1 MSNTVVGFT
10 ISVDGISSINELNQ
24 EIKQTKAAMN
34 ALNLTTEEGQKEFA
48 ALSEKLGRLTAEQK
62 VLKKQQDDLNKSF
75 MDANKNL
82 GAYDKAAAELNKLRK
97 EFKNAAFDGSKTA
110 DEMAAL
116 KKRIQELDSS
126 IKKADGEVGQFQR
139 NVGNYPMTFRRVQR
153 ALMQTIPGF
162 ELFSDILRDGE
173 GKITGFGKALI
184 AGFMV
189 FQGAKQIMRAIKY
202 LDDFSKKI
210 IETSQTVQKFSGEYG
225 ASLDS
230 ITAQTTAIANTFE
243 TDANSIASAAKS
255 LSKAMGISFED
266 AMMQIEGA
274 LVEGR
279 GNATEFLKT
288 VEEFPNTFQKADDA
302 VTDFSDTNRRL
313 LDANKALAESQVAIA
328 KDSKRLSD
336 ELKIVGATIKNTL
349 IVFFI
354 RLWDLSKPLVQA
366 FREMFGALMNLG
378 KAVLSVFTGGKET
391 INMLDVFTGVVNMLI
406 VPLRIAVNVLTGIVN
421 ILRLFSPV
429 IAAVIAA
436 VVAYKAVMIASTI
449 VTKLQTFALAAYN
462 VALKLYTAFTN
473 GAKLATQAFNMAMK
487 ASPIGIIIA
496 GATAAAAALVSMS
509 DATDDET
516 KRLEELAE
524 KEKEAAAAAEKRTEI
539 YRDRIAAIEE
549 AYQKEKSALDLR
561 NAQGLI
567 SDEQYSEEQI
577 KINTDRINKL
587 MKLNNDQLAENE
599 RLAAANIKVTDG
611 ENQAIKESNRQLQ
624 IELNQ
629 LKTEQAKIDK
639 KKIDEAKKAQEKLA
653 AEKKAF
659 QKEEE
664 KEERSR
670 LALLADLNQRY
681 LDERIQNIQDDQK
694 RQIAEIENTF
704 TQQKEALKK
713 QYDDLVISAK
723 EREDELIEKFKEGSA
738 EVIKVQQENAKLLE
752 EVRIKQAKIIEELE
766 IQTQNKLKQVRDDA
780 AKEEIEKAKENA
792 EELRNIRDKLL
803 NDRIERVESEAEMI
817 ELKSQEA
824 LNKLLKNERDIRK
837 REEIQRLADEQSL
850 VDKINAI
857 KAKGLELDAQE
868 ARLRSQAKMGI
879 EIAKE
884 EYDAIA
890 KERQKLN
897 TELSALE
904 LQQADNAAAAA
915 EKTKGAWKKT
925 FTDVLDYTKQGL
937 EILSNVLTAIS
948 EKQQASFEAD
958 IERSQQRQEKLQ
970 EEIENSSGLRKRFYE
985 QQLEGEL
992 NTQKTIEKAQEEA
1005 RKKSAKQQKAVAL
1018 IQAAIN
1024 GALAI
1029 TNILATVPKADFGVA
1044 TAVLIGLAAAT
1055 TATQIATI
1063 AAQPLAKGGVVG
1075 KGNEI
1080 AELIPNFDSGGRV
1093 TNRGNIKPLSNGDN
1107 VLATL
1112 KTGEVVLNQQQQ
1124 QRIGYSALKK
1134 ANIPNFAVG
1143 GVVGAPSS
1151 LIVANNKT
1159 IADGKIQM
1167 DIMQRMMEE
1176 TSNRIDRIQVVYT
1189 ATTDDDVTKG
1199 RNERKTIQTIAQF

>member
-110 DEMAAL
+110 EEMAAL

-162 ELFSDILRDGE
+162 EMFSDILRDGE
-173 GKITGFGKALI
+173 GKISGFGKALI
-184 AGFMV
+184 GGFMV
-189 FQGAKQIMRAIKY
+189 FQGAKQIMRAIHQ
-202 LDDFSKKI
+202 LDEFNKKI
-210 IETSQTVQKFSGEYG
+210 IETRDTVQKFSGAYG
-225 ASLDS
+225 DDLEN
-230 ITAQTTAIANTFE
+230 ITAQTKALADTFQ
-243 TDANSIASAAKS
+243 TDAASIASAAKS
-255 LSKAMGISFED
+255 LSKSMGISFED

-279 GNATEFLKT
+279 GNATEFLKS
-288 VEEFPNTFQKADDA
+288 VEQFPDTFQKADDA
-302 VTDFSDTNRRL
+302 ATEFSDTNRRL
-313 LDANKALAESQVAIA
+313 LDANKALAESQVAIS
-328 KDSKRLSD
+328 KDTKRLAD
-336 ELKIVGATIKNTL
+336 EFKIVGATIKNTL
-349 IVFFI
+349 IVFFV

-378 KAVLSVFTGGKET
+378 KAVLSVFTGGKQT

-406 VPLRIAVNVLTGIVN
+406 VPLRIAVNVLTGIINV
-421 ILRLFSPV
+421 LRLFSPV
-429 IAAVIAA
+429 IAAVVAA

-473 GAKLATQAFNMAMK
+473 GAKLATQAFNAAMK
-487 ASPIGIIIA
+487 ASPIGLIIA
-496 GATAAAAALVSMS
+496 GATAAAAALVSMQDS
-509 DATDDET
+509 TDDET
-516 KRLEELAE
+516 KKLEELAE
-524 KEKEAAAAAEKRTEI
+524 AEKKAAEEAEKRTEL
-539 YRDRIAAIEE
+539 YKERIAAIEE
-549 AYQKEKSALDLR
+549 AYQKEKAALDLK

-567 SDEQYSEEQI
+567 SDEQFSEEQI
-577 KINTDRINKL
+577 RINTDRINKL
-587 MKLNNDQLAENE
+587 MKLNNDQLAENQ

-629 LKTEQAKIDK
+629 LKAEQAKIDK
-639 KKIDEAKKAQEKLA
+639 KRRDEAEAASKKLEADRKS
-653 AEKKAF
+653 F

-681 LDERIQNIQDDQK
+681 LDERIQNIKDDQQ

-704 TQQKEALKK
+704 KQQKEALKK
-713 QYDDLVISAK
+713 QYDDLVIAAK
-723 EREDELIEKFKEGSA
+723 EREDELVEKFKAGSA
-738 EVIKVQQENAKLLE
+738 EVIKVQQENIKLLE
-752 EVRIKQAKIIEELE
+752 EVKIRQAQILEELE

-780 AKEEIEKAKENA
+780 AKEEIEKAKDNA

-803 NDRIERVESEAEMI
+803 NDRIDRVESEAEMI

-837 REEIQRLADEQSL
+837 REEIQRLADEQAL
-850 VDKINAI
+850 VDKILAI
-857 KAKGLELDAQE
+857 KAKLFELKSQE
-868 ARLRSQAKMGI
+868 ARLKQQAKMGI

-884 EYDAIA
+884 EYDGIA

-897 TELSALE
+897 TELSGLE
-904 LQQADNAAAAA
+904 LQQSDNAAAEAN
-915 EKTKGAWKKT
+915 KTKGKWKQTLK
-925 FTDVLDYTKQGL
+925 DVLEYSQQGIEL
-937 EILSNVLTAIS
+937 LSQVLNVIA
-948 EKQQASFEAD
+948 ERQQAQFEKD
-958 IERSQQRQEKLQ
+958 IERSQERQSKLQ
-970 EEIENSSGLRKRFYE
+970 EEIDNSSGLRRRYYE
-985 QQLEGEL
+985 QQLELEVAAA
-992 NTQKTIEKAQEEA
+992 QKIEKAKAEA
-1005 RKKSAKQQKAVAL
+1005 AKKAAKQQKAIAI
-1018 IQAAIN
+1018 IQSIIN
-1024 GALAI
+1024 TALAVTSALLTQPFI
-1029 TNILATVPKADFGVA
+1029 PG
-1044 TAVLIGLAAAT
+1044 GLAAAI
-1055 TATQIATI
+1055 TAGVAGAAQTAII

-1075 KGNEI
+1075 QGNEI

-1143 GVVGAPSS
+1143 GVVGAPST
-1151 LIVANNKT
+1151 LITANNKSV
-1159 IADGKIQM
+1159 ADGKIQM
-1167 DIMQRMMEE
+1167 DILQKMMEE

-1189 ATTDDDVTKG
+1189 AATDDDVTKG
-1199 RNERKTIQTIAQF
+1199 RNERKTIQTTAQF